1 MLRKAIATG
10 SGLLASM
17 ILLGCASAPADN
29 APAAA
34 ATATPTASTAA
45 AADAKEPTKPA
56 VVQNT
61 AQARELGASEEDI
74 KRAYR
79 QCMRKMRQITGS
91 RIPRNACQG
100 SGGLYP
106 EAWQQP
112 QEGQDGAPGLP

>member
-17 ILLGCASAPADN
+17 ILLGCASTPADN

-34 ATATPTASTAA
+34 ATATPAASTAGT
-45 AADAKEPTKPA
+45 ADAKKPTEPT
-56 VVQNT
+56 VVQNM
-61 AQARELGASEEDI
+61 AQARQAGASEEEI

-79 QCMRKMRQITGS
+79 ECMRKMRRITGS
-91 RIPRNACQG
+91 RIPRNSCQG
-100 SGGLYP
+100 SAGLYP

-112 QEGQDGAPGLP
+112 QEGQDGAPGIP